1 MADRDIPE
9 DDVLEVLNNPDQT
22 IVVDDVR
29 MIFQSSDFDDNQ
41 MKEMMLRVFVEYS
54 SDSLIVMSTYRTSR
68 ISKYWL
74 GEPLL

>member
-9 DDVLEVLNNPDQT
+9 DDALEVLNNPDQT

-54 SDSLIVMSTYRTSR
+54 SDSPIVMSTYRTSR

>member
-1 MADRDIPE
+1 
-9 DDVLEVLNNPDQT
+9 
-22 IVVDDVR
+22 

>member
-41 MKEMMLRVFVEYS
+41 MKEMMLRAFVEYS